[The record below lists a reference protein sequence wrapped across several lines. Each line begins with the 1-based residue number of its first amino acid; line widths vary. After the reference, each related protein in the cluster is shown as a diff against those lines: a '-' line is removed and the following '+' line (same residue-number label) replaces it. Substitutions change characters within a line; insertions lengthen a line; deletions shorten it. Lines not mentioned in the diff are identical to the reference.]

1 MRRGKH
7 TNNMI
12 LNKTFKT
19 LTAGEI
25 LVLMGQPYKA
35 QTLDEELKEYND
47 EQKKRISSLQGQ
59 AFDLK

>member
-47 EQKKRISSLQGQ
+47 E
-59 AFDLK
+59 